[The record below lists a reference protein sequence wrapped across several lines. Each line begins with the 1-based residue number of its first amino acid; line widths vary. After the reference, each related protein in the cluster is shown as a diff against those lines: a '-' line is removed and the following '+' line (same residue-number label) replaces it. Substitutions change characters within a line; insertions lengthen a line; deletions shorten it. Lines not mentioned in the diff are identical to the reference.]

1 MLKTRMSRAGIDEA
15 YRPEL
20 AHSTESLHVRMVDDL
35 SDAIRDGDGIK
46 LGQAYH
52 PAARTRDDKLG
63 EAPRTL

>member
-1 MLKTRMSRAGIDEA
+1 
-15 YRPEL
+15 
-20 AHSTESLHVRMVDDL
+20 MVDDL